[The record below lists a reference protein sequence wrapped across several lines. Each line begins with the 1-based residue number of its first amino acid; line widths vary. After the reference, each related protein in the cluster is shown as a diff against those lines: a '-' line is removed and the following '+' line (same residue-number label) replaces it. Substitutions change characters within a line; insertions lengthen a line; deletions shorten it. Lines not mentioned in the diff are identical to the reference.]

1 MLKLENINVGDKL
14 YCIKTLTNNRKIFRN
29 AKYYDRLNYFNNT
42 DWTELTEQEKEE
54 YNNFDFRKEEE
65 YEYLIKDKYY
75 TVIRKFGSE
84 IEITTEETFSL
95 MISNSALCQHNENFL
110 NEYFVSFIKG
120 RKLKLDSLSDDTFNS
135 FLKKIKK

>member
-95 MISNSALCQHNENFL
+95 MISNSELCENKEDFL

-120 RKLKLDSLSDDTFNS
+120 RKLKLEKIQNDDFSD
-135 FLKKIKK
+135 FLKKLKK